1 MKKFGFTLAEV
12 LITLGIIGVVAALTA
27 PALVMQSRNEANAA
41 KLAVA
46 TSNLEN
52 AFTTAILSENVD
64 NLYRTNMWLNGV
76 SGGINRAAFVG
87 NLKRYINVT
96 DWRDST
102 VANYYTD
109 GIHPMTS
116 SGGINTAAEDTTLPA
131 NHFDDDHNIII
142 ETKQGAVIVV
152 RPYANAD
159 EDGANAGNAG
169 NHRTTVTNLGGG
181 LFERAASVMIDV
193 NGTSAP
199 NTFGRDIFFYM
210 LGSNGILYPFGGL
223 DVSAYISHVGD
234 SIWSNS
240 SSDWASCSD
249 GALAPG
255 WGCAGRVVAEG
266 YKINY

>member
-76 SGGINRAAFVG
+76 SGGINKAAFVG

-116 SGGINTAAEDTTLPA
+116 SGGIDTAAENTTLPA
-131 NHFDDDHNIII
+131 DHFDDNNSIII
-142 ETKQGAVIVV
+142 ETKQGAIIVV
-152 RPYANAD
+152 RPYT
-159 EDGANAGNAG
+159 NAGVDGIETTRA
-169 NHRTTVTNLGGG
+169 TVTNLGGG

-199 NTFGRDIFFYM
+199 NTFGRDMFFYI

-223 DVSAYISHVGD
+223 DVAAYLTGEGAD
-234 SIWSNS
+234 IWSG
-240 SSDWASCSD
+240 DGDLKCKD
-249 GALAPG
+249 GALDTG
-255 WGCAGRVVAEG
+255 LGCAGRVVAEG